1 MSLNI
6 WGPVGS
12 CCKGSLCLLTS
23 TLCYLCITSCGTRC
37 CSGSELSQSLVLRDY
52 CLLGSH
58 CGGLLLIHN
67 LTCRSADNAA
77 AGALQDGALRPTH
90 EYSSCHHLVCS
101 RCAFPQP
108 DHTSSVTALLAV
120 LTLRCAQPSA
130 VRHYDREP
138 SLLQQ
143 LSSDNKTRA
152 LAKFA
157 ALQAQVRFHDG
168 S

>member
-1 MSLNI
+1 M
-6 WGPVGS
+6 G
-12 CCKGSLCLLTS
+12 
-23 TLCYLCITSCGTRC
+23 
-37 CSGSELSQSLVLRDY
+37 DY
-52 CLLGSH
+52 CFACLLGSH